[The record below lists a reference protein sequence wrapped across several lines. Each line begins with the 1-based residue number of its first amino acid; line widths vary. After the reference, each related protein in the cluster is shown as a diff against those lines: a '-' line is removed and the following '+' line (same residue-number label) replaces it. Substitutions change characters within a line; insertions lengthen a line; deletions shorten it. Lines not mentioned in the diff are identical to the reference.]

1 MIVSLYS
8 YYAFFNTSSDKNSVK
23 STKKIND
30 QPKKQEEFPGN
41 ANTELHWSLIGEAG
55 LLPELAMRPKLRLNF
70 EAAAVLCWYQLWLS
84 SLICVTNVQ
93 DKYGL

>member
-8 YYAFFNTSSDKNSVK
+8 YYAFLKNKFRQELCQVHQ
-23 STKKIND
+23 KIND

-55 LLPELAMRPKLRLNF
+55 ATPRARH
-70 EAAAVLCWYQLWLS
+70 AAQAASEFRSSGRFVLISTTVVKSNLCH
-84 SLICVTNVQ
+84 
-93 DKYGL
+93 

>member
-1 MIVSLYS
+1 MHSL
-8 YYAFFNTSSDKNSVK
+8 NTSSDKHSVK

-70 EAAAVLCWYQLWLS
+70 EAAAVLCWYQLLLS